1 MPPYLESLASMATP
15 VHKINDHSN
24 GVQNHSNSLS
34 NGHLNGQTVNSSQI
48 HFALKPKGLGFANGS
63 TAPSTGTPQPGIADD
78 NDVYDIVVAGFG
90 PAALAIAIA
99 MEDALEETQGES
111 LHDLPRKPRVAFL
124 EKQNDFAW
132 HAGMLLE
139 GAKMQISFIKDLAT
153 LRNPKS
159 RFTFLNYLHQKKR
172 LVQFSNLNTFLPSR
186 VEFEDYLRW
195 CARHF
200 DDVVSYGEEA
210 LDITPEIPGS
220 SSTDSSSDVQRF
232 LVRSRNMH
240 TQKETIIN
248 ARHVV
253 IAVGGKPNIPAPFD
267 WNQSRVIHSSQY
279 SQNLP
284 YLLNN
289 RAEKY
294 NIAVIGGG
302 QSAAEVFDN
311 LQHNYPKCNTHLIFR
326 QQSLKPSDDS
336 PFVNEVF
343 DPERIA
349 PFYNQPAQWRIST
362 NLHHRNTNYGV
373 VRLELLEKIYGT
385 LYTQRLTYDSEEQW
399 PHRILPNA
407 SVQSVT
413 QTSPKKVSLRVKWT
427 SSCDPQDGAERDFEY
442 DLVVLATGYTHNGFE
457 EMLRPIHEVSE
468 KTGQWNAGKDYRLQ
482 IDGLTV
488 NKDAGIW
495 LQGCNEKT
503 HGVSHCYFAD
513 LTMETNLGSS
523 FLIPF

>member
-1 MPPYLESLASMATP
+1 MPAYLDTLASMATP
-15 VHKINDHSN
+15 LTEANGLANGFHDHSD
-24 GVQNHSNSLS
+24 GLATGHSNSHPGIQL
-34 NGHLNGQTVNSSQI
+34 
-48 HFALKPKGLGFANGS
+48 APKANISGFANGS
-63 TAPSTGTPQPGIADD
+63 TAQTNGIPQPTAADEE
-78 NDVYDIVVAGFG
+78 NVFDIVIAGFG

-99 MEDALEETQGES
+99 MEDALEDSHGQS

-172 LVQFSNLNTFLPSR
+172 LVQFANLNTFLPSR

-210 LDITPEIPGS
+210 LDITPEIPS
-220 SSTDSSSDVQRF
+220 SNATDQTSEVKRF
-232 LVRSRNMH
+232 LVRSRNVH
-240 TQKETIIN
+240 TQKETIIK
-248 ARHVV
+248 ARHVI
-253 IAVGGKPNIPAPFD
+253 IAVGGKPNIPAPFA
-267 WNQSRVIHSSQY
+267 WNQPRVIHSSQY

-284 YLLNN
+284 FLLNN

-311 LQHNYPKCNTHLIFR
+311 LHHNYPNCRTHLIFR

-349 PFYNQPAQWRIST
+349 PFYDQPAQWRTST

-385 LYTQRLTYDSEEQW
+385 LYTQRLRYSSEEQW

-407 SVQSVT
+407 TVEQVT
-413 QTSPKKVSLRVKWT
+413 QQSAKKISLDVHWT
-427 SSCDPQDGAERDFEY
+427 SACDPQDSHKENFEY
-442 DLVVLATGYTHNGFE
+442 DLVVLATGYSHNGHE
-457 EMLRPIHEVSE
+457 DMLRPIQDVSAKSE
-468 KTGQWNAGKDYRLQ
+468 AQWSSGKDYRLQ
-482 IDGLTV
+482 IDGLPV
-488 NKDAGIW
+488 SKNAGIW

-503 HGVSHCYFAD
+503 HGVSHSPLDYSED
-513 LTMETNLGSS
+513 NHN
-523 FLIPF
+523 